1 MKNKVVKYYIA
12 AVYFCS
18 TVVLY
23 AQSPTAE
30 DVLGTGN
37 LEGDDTSTPI
47 NNYLVFLAIIGVLL
61 VFMKFRALQ
70 SKVKA

>member
-18 TVVLY
+18 TVVLH

-30 DVLGTGN
+30 DLLGTGN
-37 LEGDDTSTPI
+37 LEGDDASTPI
-47 NNYLVFLAIIGVLL
+47 NNYLVFLAIVGILL
-61 VFMKFRALQ
+61 VFMKFRAIQ
-70 SKVKA
+70 SRVKG